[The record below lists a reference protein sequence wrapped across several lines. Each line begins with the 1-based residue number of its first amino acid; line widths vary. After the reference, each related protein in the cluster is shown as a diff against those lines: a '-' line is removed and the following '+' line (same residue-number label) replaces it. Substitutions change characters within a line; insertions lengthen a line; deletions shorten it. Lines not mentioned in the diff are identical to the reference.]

1 MRHALTILAVDDV
14 ARAARFY
21 ETTFG
26 WKRRV
31 DVPVYVEFDTGD
43 GPRLGVYLRRG
54 FAVNTRCDPAPRVV
68 GATTATELYFVV
80 DDVDAAVARAL
91 AAGARML
98 SPCAPRDWGDDVAY
112 VEDPDGNVIA
122 FARPRAAC

>member
-14 ARAARFY
+14 ERAARFY
-21 ETTFG
+21 ERTFG

-31 DVPVYVEFDTGD
+31 DAPVYVEFETND
-43 GPRLGVYLRRG
+43 GPGLGVYLRRG
-54 FAVNTRCDPAPRVV
+54 FAINTASAVAPRVS
-68 GATTATELYFVV
+68 GATSATELYFLA
-80 DDVDAAVARAL
+80 DDVAAAVARAL
-91 AAGARML
+91 DAGARML